1 MLLLIF
7 LLSLYYYYINFPTS
21 KLIFYSDKDTSIE
34 LDQSASS
41 STLSPFKRK
50 NVKRSLFLPNIKRV
64 ILPPVRISAPKPKSN
79 QNSFHI

>member
-34 LDQSASS
+34 LDQIASS

-50 NVKRSLFLPNIKRV
+50 NVKRV

-79 QNSFHI
+79 PNSFHI